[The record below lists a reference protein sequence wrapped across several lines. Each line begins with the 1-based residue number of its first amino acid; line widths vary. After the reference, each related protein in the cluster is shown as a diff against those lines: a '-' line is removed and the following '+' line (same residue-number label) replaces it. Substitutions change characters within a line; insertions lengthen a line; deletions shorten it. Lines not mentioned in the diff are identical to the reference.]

1 MNMSS
6 YIEMSPA
13 PKEFTSSFYDSS
25 SRAWLAN
32 KKRNDQSYKYKCGV
46 EDCPVLTKSS
56 ANCKKHAGQGILLI
70 HKGPITRATTKKMS
84 EIQ

>member
-1 MNMSS
+1 MNAP
-6 YIEMSPA
+6 INPVISPEA
-13 PKEFTSSFYDSS
+13 MEFTSSFFDSS

-46 EDCPVLTKSS
+46 EDCPVLTKAS

-70 HKGPITRATTKKMS
+70 HKGPMTRATTKKMS